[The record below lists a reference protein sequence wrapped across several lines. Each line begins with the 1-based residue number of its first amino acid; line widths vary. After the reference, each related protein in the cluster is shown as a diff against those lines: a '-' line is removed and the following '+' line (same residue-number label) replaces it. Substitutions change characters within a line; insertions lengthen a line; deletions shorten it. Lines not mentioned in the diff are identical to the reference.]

1 MRIKNWNRF
10 QHFRDRK
17 PPWVKLYR
25 DLLDDREW
33 HNLDPK
39 AAKML
44 VMLWLLASEDE
55 GRLPDPETIAFRL
68 RLSVQQVKHDIS
80 RLYHWLE
87 QDDIKPISGGYQDDP
102 LETER
107 ETETEGEGE
116 KPPAKKTAT
125 RLPADWEPSEELIA
139 FARKERPDLNLRT
152 TVMSFMNYWHAKAGQ
167 DATKLDWDKTFKNWV
182 LKEKQGPVKPAQLDP
197 YADRGG
203 R

>member
-25 DLLDDREW
+25 DLLDDRDW
-33 HNLDPK
+33 HNLEPK

-44 VMLWLLASEDE
+44 VMLWLLASENDGHLPSDE
-55 GRLPDPETIAFRL
+55 DIAFRL
-68 RLSVQQVKHDIS
+68 RLSIQQVKHDIS
-80 RLYHWLE
+80 KLSHWLE
-87 QDDIKPISGGYQDDP
+87 QSDIKPISGGYQDDP
-102 LETER
+102 LETEG

-116 KPPAKKTAT
+116 KPPAKKIAT
-125 RLPADWEPSEELIA
+125 RLPSDWEPSEELIA

-152 TVMSFMNYWHAKAGQ
+152 TIMSFMNYWHAKAGQ

-182 LKEKQGPVKPAQLDP
+182 LKEKQGPAKPAAINP
-197 YADRGG
+197 YAGAL
-203 R
+203 